1 MAKTV
6 FRPAEIKNSDDKVML
21 QLSHVFVP
29 EEEEEVVVDIPEYTG
44 PTADDLRREAEAFKV
59 QWEADKMQ
67 MLQAAKEEAGKIVKE
82 AEQAAFDEV
91 KRQTDRAQVLK
102 QEAEDEAANIISEA
116 EKKSLDLIQEGEQ
129 KRQQRFDE
137 AYQEGFNQGRQEGFD
152 DGKKEA
158 DRLVERLHLILEKTL
173 EKRQEILNETEH
185 QIIELVL
192 LIARKVV
199 KVISENQRSVIITNV
214 LQALKK
220 VKGRG
225 DVTLRVNMTDAKL
238 TSEHIDDF
246 IKTVESVRNITI
258 MEDSTVEKGGCIVE
272 TDFGAIDARI
282 SSQLAELEQKILEIS
297 PIRTVQR
304 TSASNAP
311 APNEI

>member
-6 FRPAEIKNSDDKVML
+6 FRPQEIKNSDDKVML
-21 QLSHVFVP
+21 QLSHVFVS
-29 EEEEEVVVDIPEYTG
+29 EEEDEVEEVVPEYTG

-67 MLQAAKEEAGKIVKE
+67 MLQAAKDEAGKIVKE

-137 AYQEGFNQGRQEGFD
+137 AYEEGFNQGRQEGFD
-152 DGKKEA
+152 DGKREA
-158 DRLVERLHLILEKTL
+158 DRLVERLHVILEKTL

-185 QIIELVL
+185 QIVELVL

-214 LQALKK
+214 VQALKK

-225 DVTLRVNMTDAKL
+225 DVTIRVNMADAKL
-238 TSEHIDDF
+238 TSDHIDDF

-258 MEDSTVEKGGCIVE
+258 LEDSSVEKGGCIVE

-304 TSASNAP
+304 SSASNAP
-311 APNEI
+311 SPNEI

>member
-311 APNEI
+311 SPNEI

>member
-6 FRPAEIKNSDDKVML
+6 FRPQEIKNSDDKVML
-21 QLSHVFVP
+21 QLSHVFVS
-29 EEEEEVVVDIPEYTG
+29 EDEDEVEEVVPEYTG

-67 MLQAAKEEAGKIVKE
+67 MLQAAKDEAGKIVKE

-137 AYQEGFNQGRQEGFD
+137 AYEEGFNQGRQEGFD
-152 DGKKEA
+152 DGKREA
-158 DRLVERLHLILEKTL
+158 DRLVERLHVILEKTL

-185 QIIELVL
+185 QIVELVL

-214 LQALKK
+214 VQALKK

-225 DVTLRVNMTDAKL
+225 DVTIRVNMADAKL
-238 TSEHIDDF
+238 TSDHIDDF

-258 MEDSTVEKGGCIVE
+258 LEDSSVEKGGCIVE

-304 TSASNAP
+304 SSASNAP
-311 APNEI
+311 SPNEI